1 LCRSS
6 AGSRLVPI
14 CGPVIRS
21 DTPHEH
27 AARAGANIGLWV
39 ACNTTGTDFAKDPI
53 KFGISPSNTTLQ
65 TPYMNSFQSCESHAA
80 PGGSAEEYAEAML
93 KVLALEEPAR
103 LELAAA
109 AREQAAKFSTALFET
124 VRSPLLASQQ
134 QDSGQVLHRAVR
146 DGTQPSP
153 CESTAGLRPSS
164 PPRCSRRYAAL
175 SLRVNSRTPAKF
187 STALFEMVRSPLLAS
202 QQQDSGQV
210 LHRAVRDGTQPSP
223 CESTAGLMHPRSSP
237 A

>member
-1 LCRSS
+1 
-6 AGSRLVPI
+6 
-14 CGPVIRS
+14 
-21 DTPHEH
+21 
-27 AARAGANIGLWV
+27 
-39 ACNTTGTDFAKDPI
+39 
-53 KFGISPSNTTLQ
+53 
-65 TPYMNSFQSCESHAA
+65 
-80 PGGSAEEYAEAML
+80 ML

-164 PPRCSRRYAAL
+164 PPRCSRWYAAL
-175 SLRVNSRTPAKF
+175 SLRVNSRNPAKF

-202 QQQDSGQV
+202 QQQDSCTPEA
-210 LHRAVRDGTQPSP
+210 HRLDFSSDQFRGRFSVSPFKPFVEALVPLNRLMAFSDVTVANRNTLGSGTGRPRERMTLERWHSP
-223 CESTAGLMHPRSSP
+223 NPNENA
-237 A
+237 